1 MTAAAGATSRSGAR
15 AHTQSRKHC
24 KLWMQWAQSTGIAV
38 LRGRHGVSGHHYQR
52 TPVRP
57 SRDLGRACRPPPP
70 PGAERA
76 PRGHD
81 VLWITSWWS
90 QPPFQSQRR
99 RGRSRGLR
107 VDGAA
112 HSQRCSRL
120 TARTRHHGPRHS
132 SSWPWP
138 WRSRSP
144 WWSRCSFSKTTSSCV
159 VPFCRRYSEPKPKLL
174 PTFRSSGR
182 HINFQYFCFAQK
194 NSIL

>member
-1 MTAAAGATSRSGAR
+1 MTLAGHAGLRR
-15 AHTQSRKHC
+15 LR
-24 KLWMQWAQSTGIAV
+24 V
-38 LRGRHGVSGHHYQR
+38 LNG
-52 TPVRP
+52 
-57 SRDLGRACRPPPP
+57 L
-70 PGAERA
+70 

-90 QPPFQSQRR
+90 QPPFQPQRR

-138 WRSRSP
+138 RRSRSP
-144 WWSRCSFSKTTSSCV
+144 WWSRCSFSKTTSSWV
-159 VPFCRRYSEPKPKLL
+159 VPFCRRRSEPKAKLL
-174 PTFRSSGR
+174 SNFRSSGR

-194 NSIL
+194 NSNPSPEDKYCIKVSVNT